1 MRYGYPVFLDLAGQR
16 CLVLG
21 DGPLADEKKHGLES
35 AGAVVTHQT
44 RPFAAGDLRGYFLA
58 VACSQNHEENA
69 RIFAEAERENVLLN
83 CLDDPPHCR
92 FIYPSIHRQGDLVV
106 AISTTGKCPALA
118 VRLREHFGRQL
129 GPEYA
134 KFLDVCGRLRARI
147 ARALPDF
154 ATRKALWYRLVDSPA
169 ICLFHEGR
177 DEEATMLLDTLV
189 GEHEKQDQA

>member
-1 MRYGYPVFLDLAGQR
+1 MRYGYPVFLDLEGRR

-21 DGPLADEKKHGLES
+21 SGPLADEKKHGLEA
-35 AGAVVTHQT
+35 AGAQVTHQT
-44 RPFAAGDLRGYFLA
+44 RDFREGDLHGYFLA
-58 VACSQNHEENA
+58 VACSQNHAENA
-69 RIFAEAERENVLLN
+69 RIFAEAERENVLVN

-118 VRLREHFGRQL
+118 VRLREQFGRTL

-134 KFLDVCGRLRARI
+134 KFLEVCGRLRSRI
-147 ARALPDF
+147 AQALPDF
-154 ATRKALWYRLVDSPA
+154 AARKSLWYQLVDSPA

-177 DEEATMLLDTLV
+177 DDEATILLDTLV

>member
-21 DGPLADEKKHGLES
+21 EGHLAEEKKEGLEA
-35 AGAVVTHQT
+35 AGALVTHQ
-44 RPFAAGDLRGYFLA
+44 RRAFAEGDLRGFFLA
-58 VACSQNHEENA
+58 VACSQNSEENA

-118 VRLREHFGRQL
+118 VRLREQFGRTL

-134 KFLDVCGRLRARI
+134 KFLEVCGRLRGRI

-154 ATRKALWYRLVDSPA
+154 ATRKALWYRLVDSPS
-169 ICLFHEGR
+169 ICLFYEGR
-177 DEEATMLLDTLV
+177 DEEATMVLENLV
-189 GEHEKQDQA
+189 GEHEKQG